1 MWFFRDFIE
10 KTAITQGQNVIFQR
24 FSRENSHYPG
34 SKCDFSEIS
43 YRKQPLL
50 RVRMRFFRDV
60 LEKTAI
66 TQGQNVIFQRYPI
79 KNSHYSGSE
88 CDFSEISYRKQPF
101 PNVRMWFF
109 IDFLKKTAITQGQN
123 VIFQRL
129 PRENSHYLGS
139 KCDFSEIF

>member
-1 MWFFRDFIE
+1 MWFFSDFLK
-10 KTAITQGQNVIFQR
+10 KTANIHCQNVIFQR
-24 FSRENSHYPG
+24 FSSENSHYPG
-34 SKCDFSEIS
+34 SEGYFSEI
-43 YRKQPLL
+43 YCRKQPLL
-50 RVRMRFFRDV
+50 RVRIWFFRDF